1 MSEQANQA
9 SITTTQN
16 SHDLLDFLHNTLS
29 DWQIHRCQVTHDF
42 ISQNEPMKMIYHYE
56 QLPDDIKANIPMNG
70 VLLKRFDELI
80 SQSDF
85 VKLLNID
92 INQVKKPFQLK
103 FYGKLVIFYQNP
115 EVALRMHWT
124 NTLKNFEIIDE
135 KTLEN
140 AVKQAF
146 YHWQLVDNVEF
157 INKTPDVDFVIY
169 SNANENAEN
178 TSNLPTIVWQGG
190 HSTQFEPL
198 PSALAIGLQKQLMQ
212 SDVVLNQW
220 FAQILQ
226 SALDCVADKR

>member
-1 MSEQANQA
+1 MPCG
-9 SITTTQN
+9 T
-16 SHDLLDFLHNTLS
+16 
-29 DWQIHRCQVTHDF
+29 
-42 ISQNEPMKMIYHYE
+42 
-56 QLPDDIKANIPMNG
+56 
-70 VLLKRFDELI
+70 
-80 SQSDF
+80 
-85 VKLLNID
+85 
-92 INQVKKPFQLK
+92 
-103 FYGKLVIFYQNP
+103 
-115 EVALRMHWT
+115 HWT

>member
-1 MSEQANQA
+1 M
-9 SITTTQN
+9 
-16 SHDLLDFLHNTLS
+16 
-29 DWQIHRCQVTHDF
+29 
-42 ISQNEPMKMIYHYE
+42 
-56 QLPDDIKANIPMNG
+56 
-70 VLLKRFDELI
+70 
-80 SQSDF
+80 
-85 VKLLNID
+85 
-92 INQVKKPFQLK
+92 
-103 FYGKLVIFYQNP
+103 IFYQNP
-115 EVALRMHWT
+115 EVALRLHWT

-198 PSALAIGLQKQLMQ
+198 PSAFGDWVAKTV
-212 SDVVLNQW
+212 DAVRC
-220 FAQILQ
+220 
-226 SALDCVADKR
+226 CVKSMVCTNFTKCVRLCSR